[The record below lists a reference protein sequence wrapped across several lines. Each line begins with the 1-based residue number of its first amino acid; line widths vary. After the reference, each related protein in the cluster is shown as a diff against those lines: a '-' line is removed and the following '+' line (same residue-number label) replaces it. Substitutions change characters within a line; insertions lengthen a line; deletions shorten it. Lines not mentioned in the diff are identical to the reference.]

1 MKLDRNSKHPLTD
14 EQLNKIHLEDLGFDI
29 PRDYFAMSKNEILEN
44 TIQREKGILRWLSE
58 NNSFLKI
65 AASIVLILGA
75 FIYIQL
81 YNPAVATEENT
92 AMRLDKTNETTSL
105 AVLDSNQTNTS
116 SKEEMSTTSKSIEN
130 KKNNAEDV
138 VQNENDIL
146 VKSLF
151 VEEAEVD
158 QYIENSILEDI

>member
-1 MKLDRNSKHPLTD
+1 MELDRNTKQRLTD
-14 EQLNKIHLEDLGFDI
+14 EQMNKIHLEDLGFDI
-29 PRDYFAMSKNEILEN
+29 PKDYFSLSKNEILEN
-44 TIQREKGILRWLSE
+44 TIQREKGIFRLFSE
-58 NNSFLKI
+58 NNPFLKI
-65 AASIVLILGA
+65 AASIVVLLGA
-75 FIYIQL
+75 FIYIQF
-81 YNPAVATEENT
+81 YNPQVATEENT
-92 AMRLDKTNETTSL
+92 AVRLDKTAETTSL

-116 SKEEMSTTSKSIEN
+116 RAEEMSNANRSIEN
-130 KKNNAEDV
+130 KKRNAEDV